1 LKSPAENAILAHN
14 LRRLVLSAEEFNKLK
29 SKIVANISFAIIV
42 SVLAVPAFASFT
54 IVTSTTVNLLGPAST
69 IIAPTGFTVTG
80 NAGNDAI
87 GTDNGNNAAP
97 FIAGYPGSG
106 NFLDPFTGTPG
117 VGNNYVAKGQTQD
130 PYVFAATGG
139 TASFSF
145 TSPQN
150 AFSLLWGSVDS
161 FNNLIFLNNSTVVG
175 TVTGTQILALAGIG
189 DAGFQGQ
196 GGSSWVKIFSTEDYN
211 QVELTSNGN
220 SFEALAFQSALLPEP
235 SFYGVLGLGL
245 VTLFLANRRRRAL
258 AANTSTN

>member
-1 LKSPAENAILAHN
+1 M
-14 LRRLVLSAEEFNKLK
+14 K
-29 SKIVANISFAIIV
+29 SKFVANISFAIIV
-42 SVLAVPAFASFT
+42 SALAVPAFASFT
-54 IVTSTTVNLLGPAST
+54 IVTSTTVNLLGPGATAVAST
-69 IIAPTGFTVTG
+69 NFTVTG

-106 NFLDPFTGTPG
+106 SFLDPFMGTPG

-130 PYVFAATGG
+130 PYVYAATGG
-139 TASFSF
+139 TAFFSF
-145 TSPQN
+145 NSQQN
-150 AFSLLWGSVDS
+150 TFSLLWGSVDS
-161 FNNLIFLNNSTVVG
+161 FNNLIFLNTSNPNVLGTVVG

-245 VTLFLANRRRRAL
+245 VTLFLAIRRRRAL
-258 AANTSTN
+258 ATNTPTN

>member
-1 LKSPAENAILAHN
+1 
-14 LRRLVLSAEEFNKLK
+14 LK
-29 SKIVANISFAIIV
+29 SKFVANISFAIIV
-42 SVLAVPAFASFT
+42 SALAVPAFASFT
-54 IVTSTTVNLLGPAST
+54 IVTSTSVNLLGPGAT
-69 IIAPTGFTVTG
+69 LVAPTSFTVTG

-87 GTDNGNNAAP
+87 GTTNGNNAAP
-97 FIAGYPGSG
+97 FIAGYPDPSAD
-106 NFLDPFTGTPG
+106 FLNPFTGTPG
-117 VGNNYVAKGQTQD
+117 AGNNYVADGQTQD
-130 PYVFAATGG
+130 PYVYAATGG
-139 TASFSF
+139 TAFFSF

-161 FNNLIFLNNSTVVG
+161 FNNLIFLNTTNPNVLGTPIG
-175 TVTGTQILALAGIG
+175 TVTGSQILALAGIG

-258 AANTSTN
+258 AANTAAN